1 MEVYP
6 VVRGAL
12 LGMFTAL
19 CVSAV
24 KNFTARCARGAE
36 VAEKNSLFSPLGKKE
51 SILCVL
57 CVSAVNHF
65 FPASLR

>member
-36 VAEKNSLFSPLGKKE
+36 VAEKNGLFSPSGKK

-57 CVSAVNHF
+57 CVSAVNYLF
-65 FPASLR
+65 FVSLL

>member
-6 VVRGAL
+6 VVLGAL

-36 VAEKNSLFSPLGKKE
+36 FAEKNRL
-51 SILCVL
+51 
-57 CVSAVNHF
+57 F
-65 FPASLR
+65 FPFGEKR